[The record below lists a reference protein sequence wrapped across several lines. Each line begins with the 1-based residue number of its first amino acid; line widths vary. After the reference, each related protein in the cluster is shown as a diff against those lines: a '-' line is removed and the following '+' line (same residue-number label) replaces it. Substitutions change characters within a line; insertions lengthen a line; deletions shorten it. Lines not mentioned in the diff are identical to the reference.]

1 MPVSI
6 FCSKVPAESVPLANG
21 SVTCNF
27 LRDITRP
34 SLIRQL
40 NRVGSLPTKLVRIFI
55 DHEGKPGDTGKREND
70 FQPAV
75 PDSLI
80 DPLFTTLFF
89 YEIQFLQEFCKFYIL
104 SSSWEEFFFAAN
116 INFREFDSSF

>member
-55 DHEGKPGDTGKREND
+55 DREGKPGDTGKREND

-89 YEIQFLQEFCKFYIL
+89 CEIQFCGNFASFIFYLVAGRSFFYSKYKFSRI
-104 SSSWEEFFFAAN
+104 
-116 INFREFDSSF
+116 